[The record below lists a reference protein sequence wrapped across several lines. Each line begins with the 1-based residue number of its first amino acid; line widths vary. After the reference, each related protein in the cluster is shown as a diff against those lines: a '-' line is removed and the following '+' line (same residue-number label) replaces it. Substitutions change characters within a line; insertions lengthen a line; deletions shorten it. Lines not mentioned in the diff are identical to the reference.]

1 MQETPVYPHASV
13 LELEGHV
20 GDWQL
25 HAQLLHAWLLIAC
38 VCCCCRVW
46 LPARLLQVPMLHL
59 VPQVIHTA
67 VHASCVS
74 LHAAWLLAHSS
85 GECTAC
91 CSGVCQASNGMPCCR
106 TVLS

>member
-20 GDWQL
+20 GDRQL
-25 HAQLLHAWLLIAC
+25 HAQLLHAWLLVAD

-46 LPARLLQVPMLHL
+46 LPARLLQVPVLHL
-59 VPQVIHTA
+59 MPEGIHTA

-74 LHAAWLLAHSS
+74 LHAAWLLAQQQRRMHSLL
-85 GECTAC
+85 
-91 CSGVCQASNGMPCCR
+91 P
-106 TVLS
+106 